1 MKIIS
6 IRNIDNFAESARP
19 NPSKQNKKIVDSIL
33 SDVKNRG
40 DLAIKQYE
48 KRFSGAKLATL
59 RVSTQEIRAAYSKV
73 NKQEIEAI
81 KLVKNRLSKTESTLK
96 KLLKQIIIKTDGIK
110 IKKSFLSIPSV
121 GCYVP
126 GGLAR
131 YPTTLVMS
139 VVPAKIAGV
148 RRIVVVSPPNKQGM
162 IDPLTLVAGDICG
175 VDEFYKTGGAQA
187 IGALT
192 YGTKSIQKVDKIV
205 GPGGSFVT
213 LAKIVISDTTSID
226 MVAGPTELCII
237 ADDTAN
243 TDFVASDLFSQA
255 EHSEDTFC
263 YVITTSSK
271 FAKKL
276 NRIIKEKIQNTKR
289 KKIIQKSLSKNG
301 FIAICKKESEVIKLV
316 NKLAPEHLEII
327 TKKPQRIA
335 PKIKTAGLV
344 LVGKNTPSA
353 ASDYLFGSNHILPTN
368 GFGKVRGSLSVLDF
382 TKLSTEIESSKQSL
396 QSISKFIK
404 SLSEV
409 EGLPN
414 HFESIRER
422 L

>member
-6 IRNIDNFAESARP
+6 VRNIDNFAELTRP
-19 NPSKQNKKIVDSIL
+19 KPSKQYKKVVESIL

-48 KRFSGAKLATL
+48 RRFTGAKLTSL
-59 RVSTQEIRAAYSKV
+59 RVTTKEIRAAYSKV
-73 NKQEIEAI
+73 SNQEIEAI
-81 KLVKNRLSKTESTLK
+81 KLAKHRLTKTESALK
-96 KLLKQIIIKTDGIK
+96 KLLKQIILNKDGIK
-110 IKKSFLSIPSV
+110 IKKSFSAIPSV

-148 RRIVVVSPPNKQGM
+148 KRIVVVSPPNKQGM
-162 IDPLTLVAGDICG
+162 IDPLTLVAGDMCE
-175 VDEFYKTGGAQA
+175 VNEFYKTGGAQA

-192 YGTKSIQKVDKIV
+192 YGTKSIQRVDKIV
-205 GPGGSFVT
+205 GPGGPFVT
-213 LAKIVISDTTSID
+213 LAKAAVSDTTSID

-237 ADDTAN
+237 ADDSAN
-243 TDFVASDLFSQA
+243 LDYVASDLFSQA
-255 EHSEDTFC
+255 EHSVDTFC

-271 FAKKL
+271 FATKL
-276 NRIIKEKIQNTKR
+276 NKKIAEKIQYTKG
-289 KKIIQKSLSKNG
+289 KKIIQKSLKKNG
-301 FIAICKKESEVIKLV
+301 FIAICKKESDVIKLA
-316 NKLAPEHLEII
+316 NNLAPEHLEII
-327 TKKPQRIA
+327 TKKPQKIA

-353 ASDYLFGSNHILPTN
+353 ASDYLLGSNHILPTN

-396 QSISKFIK
+396 QSISKFMK
-404 SLSEV
+404 SLSKV
-409 EGLPN
+409 ENLSN
-414 HFESIRER
+414 HYESVRER

>member
-59 RVSTQEIRAAYSKV
+59 RVSTKEIRAAYSKV

-96 KLLKQIIIKTDGIK
+96 KLFKQIIIKTDGIK

-226 MVAGPTELCII
+226 MIAGPTELCII

>member
-6 IRNIDNFAESARP
+6 VRNLDKFAESARP
-19 NPSKQNKKIVDSIL
+19 KPPKQNQKIVKSIL
-33 SDVKNRG
+33 SDVKKRG
-40 DLAIKQYE
+40 DLALIQYE
-48 KRFSGAKLATL
+48 KRFSGAKLASIK
-59 RVSTQEIRAAYSKV
+59 VSSTEIKDAYSKV
-73 NKQEIEAI
+73 SKREIDAI
-81 KLVKNRLSKTESTLK
+81 KLAKSRLAKTESSLK
-96 KLLKQIIIKTDGIK
+96 KLLKQIILKTDGIK
-110 IKKSFLSIPSV
+110 IKKSFSAIQSV

-126 GGLAR
+126 GGMAR

-139 VVPAKIAGV
+139 AVPAKIAGV
-148 RRIVVVSPPNKQGM
+148 KRIVVVSPPNKLGK

-175 VDEFYKTGGAQA
+175 VKEFYKTGGAQA

-192 YGTKSIQKVDKIV
+192 FGTKTIQKVDKIV

-213 LAKIVISDTTSID
+213 IAKNIVSENVSID

-243 TDFVASDLFSQA
+243 ADYVAADLFSQA
-255 EHSEDTFC
+255 EHSNETFC
-263 YVITTSSK
+263 YVITSSSK
-271 FAKKL
+271 FAKQLDKT
-276 NRIIKEKIQNTKR
+276 IKEKIQKIKR

-301 FIAICKKESEVIKLV
+301 FIAICKKQNDIINLA
-316 NKLAPEHLEII
+316 NKLAPEHLQII

-335 PKIKTAGLV
+335 PKIKAAGLV

-368 GFGKVRGSLSVLDF
+368 GFGKVRGSLSVFDF
-382 TKLSTEIESSKQSL
+382 TKLSTEIESSKSSL
-396 QSISKFIK
+396 QNISKFMK
-404 SLSEV
+404 SLSDI
-409 EGLPN
+409 EGLSN
-414 HFESIRER
+414 HFESIRVR

>member
-263 YVITTSSK
+263 YVITTSLK

-409 EGLPN
+409 EGLPS